1 MPCDMLAASTLD
13 NVLELIGLVVVFVLI
28 LFAAYYC
35 TKLIGRYSYN
45 QFQAGNIEVIET
57 FNISQAKHIQIIRV
71 GMNKYIAI
79 AVCKDSITKLADLT
93 EEDIEIVKKEKNKDK
108 TVFADV
114 LNRMKKTKRSEER
127 R

>member
-93 EEDIEIVKKEKNKDK
+93 EEDIEIVKKEKNTDK
-108 TVFADV
+108 AVFADV
-114 LNRMKKTKRSEER
+114 LNRIKKTK
-127 R
+127 